1 MSLTVQYAVAVNG
14 HIYCENRNQAIP
26 WLPEDMRTVIFD
38 SKTDAVE
45 AAGRIRDDLRTRFR
59 IDPIITVVHR
69 YCSDWSGV
77 DIDGALADQLAQFLN
92 SEGSEGG
99 DRR

>member
-1 MSLTVQYAVAVNG
+1 MSLTVQYAVSVNG
-14 HIYCENRNQAIP
+14 HIYCERSPLASALP
-26 WLPEDMRTVIFD
+26 WLNDDTKPLVFD

-45 AAGRIRDDLRTRFR
+45 AAGRIRDDLRLRCGL
-59 IDPIITVVHR
+59 DPIITVVHR

-92 SEGSEGG
+92 SEG
-99 DRR
+99 DR